1 MKFQQILPNRILL
14 PVNLGLHEFLR
25 LNVSQNYF
33 SKRKL

>member
-25 LNVSQNYF
+25 FSVMLNLKYYT
-33 SKRKL
+33 